1 MVSRALALGTV
12 WASATAAAFLW
23 TTVAIAVVSSLV
35 LTFVEVSLLILLG
48 DLEVVVVNT
57 ELVDVGAGRSV
68 DTRKAS
74 MLEVESVSLAD
85 NSTIWSK
92 ELALLGTEGDRGD
105 LGLNVIGSSH
115 NELVDAIRDGVN
127 GDLGD
132 PFGTSGVTVDSTEH
146 GGLAD
151 HVLPVDSHGV
161 EVWSVVKFD
170 EIDEPVGGCWLIIEW
185 STSEV
190 TIWTLGNNLVEVD
203 LIIGNGERLNFGH
216 WLVIILHVGNGTDS
230 GNQSSESDSN
240 TFLHLS

>member
-23 TTVAIAVVSSLV
+23 TTVAIAVVSSVV
-35 LTFVEVSLLILLG
+35 LTLVENTMITR
-48 DLEVVVVNT
+48 EVVVVNT
-57 ELVDVGAGRSV
+57 ELVDVGAGRSM
-68 DTRKAS
+68 DTRKTS

-132 PFGTSGVTVDSTEH
+132 PFSTSGVTVDGTEH

-170 EIDEPVGGCWLIIEW
+170 EIDEPVGGCWLIVEW
-185 STSEV
+185 SAS
-190 TIWTLGNNLVEVD
+190 
-203 LIIGNGERLNFGH
+203 
-216 WLVIILHVGNGTDS
+216 
-230 GNQSSESDSN
+230 
-240 TFLHLS
+240 